1 LNMNLV
7 QINERLKDL
16 PMQVIQQY
24 ANGMNPEVPPYLAL
38 GELQRRELSQK
49 QMATAQ
55 GAQQG
60 PQPSVKEQ
68 VEQKAGLMALQQMQQ
83 QQMAQQQAQP
93 RGPMPAPAGV
103 PQPER
108 QPQTPQPQAMMARGG
123 LAGIPVRRDMFEYA
137 GGGIIAFQSGGQ
149 PKKYETR
156 YDRLTRKN
164 RGELTEE
171 EKQELARYEA
181 MLAQIPT
188 GGDPT
193 VTGGERA
200 SGSELGRNVQN
211 TAMALP
217 GASAARALSGG
228 AGSARGMMAAL
239 AALTGRETPEDQAA
253 PAAVQKPTTAPA
265 PVEQAMLRQMD
276 NRMMPASPAA
286 ASRPPSVP
294 MPSAPSRSGPP
305 AAAMPT
311 PPMSQGTPSAPMPQA
326 GLPAALAGNPEFSA
340 APISPRIAQ
349 VDEMMTSQKRTAP
362 TAEQIK
368 SDVSALMPAGMQEE
382 AMQKRFAEQRARA
395 DARERGYKES
405 QPSGLDNLIRVLG
418 QAGQYKGFSGIGPAY
433 TSMQQQRRAEDLAFQ
448 KQQDDLMTAIEGRE
462 YGADKDVFSSRSTAM
477 DRAQQSFSEN
487 QKSILAAAA
496 KMAETEQGRLSEDNK
511 AKMAL
516 DLKRFEL
523 LQKQIEGD
531 KDRASQESR
540 VKWQVANQNIIE
552 KQGVEYVNIL
562 AQARAERAKGTPQSI
577 AKADALEARAKSIET
592 VIGKGG
598 YGGGGAGAGPKPMTR
613 DQASDNV
620 AKKLEITNPNRK
632 QIVAD
637 ATQALRAAGIQNPSF
652 SQIEEHLIQEQMK
665 GVDLSTPSGT
675 NAPVAGKVPPPPPGF
690 KLN

>member
-1 LNMNLV
+1 
-7 QINERLKDL
+7 
-16 PMQVIQQY
+16 
-24 ANGMNPEVPPYLAL
+24 
-38 GELQRRELSQK
+38 
-49 QMATAQ
+49 
-55 GAQQG
+55 
-60 PQPSVKEQ
+60 
-68 VEQKAGLMALQQMQQ
+68 
-83 QQMAQQQAQP
+83 
-93 RGPMPAPAGV
+93 
-103 PQPER
+103 
-108 QPQTPQPQAMMARGG
+108 
-123 LAGIPVRRDMFEYA
+123 
-137 GGGIIAFQSGGQ
+137 
-149 PKKYETR
+149 
-156 YDRLTRKN
+156 
-164 RGELTEE
+164 
-171 EKQELARYEA
+171 
-181 MLAQIPT
+181 
-188 GGDPT
+188 
-193 VTGGERA
+193 
-200 SGSELGRNVQN
+200 
-211 TAMALP
+211 
-217 GASAARALSGG
+217 
-228 AGSARGMMAAL
+228 
-239 AALTGRETPEDQAA
+239 
-253 PAAVQKPTTAPA
+253 
-265 PVEQAMLRQMD
+265 
-276 NRMMPASPAA
+276 
-286 ASRPPSVP
+286 
-294 MPSAPSRSGPP
+294 
-305 AAAMPT
+305 
-311 PPMSQGTPSAPMPQA
+311 MPQA

-613 DQASDNV
+613 DQATDNV
-620 AKKLEITNPNRK
+620 NKILENPMMSRGF
-632 QIVAD
+632 IAD
-637 ATQALRAAGIQNPSF
+637 AKAGLASRGISNPTMIQV
-652 SQIEEHLIQEQMK
+652 QEYLIQEQMK
-665 GVDLSTPSGT
+665 GADLAAPTQTGLPSGVT
-675 NAPVAGKVPPPPPGF
+675 VKRVGP
-690 KLN
+690 